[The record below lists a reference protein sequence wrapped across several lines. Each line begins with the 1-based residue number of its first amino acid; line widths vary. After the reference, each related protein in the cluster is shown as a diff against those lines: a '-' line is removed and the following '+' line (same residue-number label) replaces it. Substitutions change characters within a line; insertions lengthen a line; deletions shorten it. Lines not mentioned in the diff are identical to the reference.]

1 MNKNIKKFVF
11 AALVGSVAFTSCN
24 KYLDVNE
31 NPNNPE
37 KVEPNLLLPTVEAS
51 VSQIVGNQLQVYGG
65 LWAQYWTQAPS
76 SSQYQTIDQYNIKIL
91 LRIVF
96 GQQFIEVR

>member
-37 KVEPNLLLPTVEAS
+37 KVEPNLLLPTVEA
-51 VSQIVGNQLQVYGG
+51 
-65 LWAQYWTQAPS
+65 
-76 SSQYQTIDQYNIKIL
+76 
-91 LRIVF
+91 
-96 GQQFIEVR
+96 